1 MKVVHYLN
9 QFFGGVGGEE
19 EAGSSLEVR
28 DGPVGPGAVLQ
39 QALGDEWR
47 IVATMVCGDNH
58 AAERLDEI
66 GPRVVAAV
74 KQAGADLF
82 VAGPCF
88 DAGRYGVAAGA
99 LCAAV
104 RAELEI
110 PAITAMSTENPG
122 ADLYR
127 RQVLIVDSGGN
138 VARMRDVMSGI
149 ARVAIKLVSGEAVGP
164 PSEEGYIPQ
173 GVLRPA
179 FAEKT
184 AAERLVD
191 MLVAKTN
198 GEPFE
203 SEVPLDPFPPV
214 PMPPPVRDLSKAR
227 VALVTDGG
235 LVPTGNPDGFPR
247 SGATVW
253 AAYDIS
259 GTDDL
264 TSDGYEVQ
272 HGGYDNRPVQEDP
285 DRLVPIDVLREL
297 EREGVIGKLHE
308 EFLSTPGNVAP
319 LENGQRVGREM
330 LARLQEAGVDAVVL
344 TST

>member
-19 EAGSSLEVR
+19 KAGAPMEVR
-28 DGPVGPGAVLQ
+28 EGHVGPGAVLE
-39 QALGDEWR
+39 QALGGEWR
-47 IVATMVCGDNH
+47 IVATIVCGDNH

-66 GPRVVAAV
+66 GPRVVDAV

-88 DAGRYGVAAGA
+88 DAGRYGVSAGA

-104 RAELEI
+104 RTELDI

-127 RQVLIVDSGGN
+127 RSVLIVDSGGN
-138 VARMRDVMSGI
+138 VARMRDVMSTI
-149 ARVAIKLVSGEAVGP
+149 AQVAVKLVSGEALGP

-173 GVLRPA
+173 GVLHPA
-179 FAEKT
+179 FVEKT
-184 AAERLVD
+184 AAERLID
-191 MLVAKTN
+191 MLVAKTR
-198 GEPFE
+198 GEPFQ

-214 PMPPPVRDLSKAR
+214 PLPPPVQDLSKAR
-227 VALVTDGG
+227 VAVVTDGG
-235 LVPTGNPDGFPR
+235 LVPRGNPDRFPR
-247 SGATVW
+247 NGATVW
-253 AAYDIS
+253 AAYDIAA
-259 GTDDL
+259 TDDL
-264 TSDGYEVQ
+264 TGDEYDVQ
-272 HGGYDNRPVQEDP
+272 HGGYDNRQVQDDP

-297 EREGVIGKLHE
+297 EREGVIGKLHD

-330 LARLQEAGVDAVVL
+330 LARLQEAGVDAVLL